1 MEIIFGFC
9 RVSTLHQN
17 IERQVRNIL
26 EKYPNARIVKEYYT
40 GTKLDGRK
48 EWNKL
53 YELVKKEVTKGKDV
67 KIIFDEVTRMSRNA
81 DEGFKLYQELF
92 ELNVNLEFLKDSH
105 INTDVYRKALNVDIQ
120 MTGTNVDIILEAVK
134 KYLMALAKEQ
144 IKLAFQ
150 KAEDEVNY
158 LHKRT
163 SEGLLTAKLNGKQI
177 GRIKGKSYKTKK
189 EITCKEVILKNS
201 KDFNGTNTDEEVM
214 KICGISRNSYY
225 KYKREVK
232 QSILET
238 TVSL

>member
-1 MEIIFGFC
+1 MELIFGFC
-9 RVSTLHQN
+9 RVSTLHQS
-17 IERQVRNIL
+17 IDRQVRNIL
-26 EKYPNARIVKEYYT
+26 EKYPDARIIKEYYT

>member
-1 MEIIFGFC
+1 MELIFAFC
-9 RVSTLHQN
+9 RVSTQHQN

-26 EKYPNARIVKEYYT
+26 DKYPNAIIVKEYYT
-40 GTKLDGRK
+40 GTKLEGRK

-53 YELVKKEVTKGKDV
+53 YELVKKEVAKGKTI
-67 KIIFDEVTRMSRNA
+67 KIVFDEVTRMSRNA
-81 DEGFKLYQELF
+81 DEGFNLYQELF
-92 ELNVNLEFLKDSH
+92 ELNICLEFLKDSH

-134 KYLMALAKEQ
+134 KYLMVLAKEQ

-158 LHKRT
+158 LHRRT
-163 SEGLLTAKLNGKQI
+163 SEGILTAKLNGKQI
-177 GRIKGKSYKTKK
+177 GRVKGNIYKTKK

-201 KDFNGTNTDEEVM
+201 KDFNGNNSDDEVI

-225 KYKREVK
+225 KYKRELK
-232 QSILET
+232 QSISET

>member
-26 EKYPNARIVKEYYT
+26 EKYPNARIVREYYT

-53 YELVKKEVTKGKDV
+53 YELVKKEVAKGKTV
-67 KIIFDEVTRMSRNA
+67 KIVFDEVTRMSRNA
-81 DEGFKLYQELF
+81 DEGFNLYQELF
-92 ELNVNLEFLKDSH
+92 ELDVNLEFLKDSH

-225 KYKREVK
+225 KYKRELK
-232 QSILET
+232 NEL
-238 TVSL
+238 

>member
-26 EKYPNARIVKEYYT
+26 EKYPNARIVREYYT

-53 YELVKKEVTKGKDV
+53 YELVKKEVAKGKTV
-67 KIIFDEVTRMSRNA
+67 KIVFDEVTRMSRNA
-81 DEGFKLYQELF
+81 DEGFNLYQELF
-92 ELNVNLEFLKDSH
+92 ELDVNLEFLKDSH

-163 SEGLLTAKLNGKQI
+163 SEGILTAKLNGKQI
-177 GRIKGKSYKTKK
+177 GRVKGKIYKTKK
-189 EITCKEVILKNS
+189 ETTCKEVILKNS
-201 KDFNGTNTDEEVM
+201 KDFNGNNTDEEVM

-225 KYKREVK
+225 KYKKELK
-232 QSILET
+232 KSILDN

>member
-1 MEIIFGFC
+1 MELIFGFC
-9 RVSTLHQN
+9 RVSTLHQS
-17 IERQVRNIL
+17 IDRQVRNIL
-26 EKYPNARIVKEYYT
+26 EKYPDARIIKEYYT

-225 KYKREVK
+225 KYKRELK
-232 QSILET
+232 NEL
-238 TVSL
+238 